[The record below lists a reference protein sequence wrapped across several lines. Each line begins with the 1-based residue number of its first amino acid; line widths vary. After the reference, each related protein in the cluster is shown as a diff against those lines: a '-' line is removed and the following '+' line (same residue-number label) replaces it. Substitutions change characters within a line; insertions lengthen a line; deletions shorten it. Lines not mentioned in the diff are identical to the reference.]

1 MNNVKY
7 RNKKINIVFDQKA
20 VSLGEVDCNP
30 TQVGADPASPGRY
43 AARVAQL
50 EMQVRILC
58 EQSRRVCS
66 TNRCAA

>member
-50 EMQVRILC
+50 EM
-58 EQSRRVCS
+58 VC
-66 TNRCAA
+66 